1 MEARQIIIRPVI
13 TERSFDMQEYNRF
26 TFEVAKTASK
36 IEIAKAVEE
45 IFDVKVLKVN
55 TVNVKSKKQRT
66 AQHRGQDSHLE
77 EGHRNAGRGRHHRA
91 VRQRQGRS
99 NGSKSPIVQWGIRCR
114 REFPIR
120 RCPAAW

>member
-1 MEARQIIIRPVI
+1 MEARQIIIRQVI

-55 TVNVKSKKQRT
+55 TVNVKSKKKRMRNIEGKTRT
-66 AQHRGQDSHLE
+66 WKKAIVTLAEGDTIELFATQD
-77 EGHRNAGRGRHHRA
+77 
-91 VRQRQGRS
+91 
-99 NGSKSPIVQWGIRCR
+99 
-114 REFPIR
+114 
-120 RCPAAW
+120 

>member
-55 TVNVKSKKQRT
+55 TVNVKSKKKRMRNIEGKTRT
-66 AQHRGQDSHLE
+66 WKKAIVTLGEGDTIELFANQD
-77 EGHRNAGRGRHHRA
+77 
-91 VRQRQGRS
+91 
-99 NGSKSPIVQWGIRCR
+99 
-114 REFPIR
+114 
-120 RCPAAW
+120 

>member
-13 TERSFDMQEYNRF
+13 NERSFDMQEYNRF

-55 TVNVKSKKQRT
+55 TVNIKSKKKRMRNIEGKTRT
-66 AQHRGQDSHLE
+66 WKKAIVTLAEGDTIELFANQD
-77 EGHRNAGRGRHHRA
+77 
-91 VRQRQGRS
+91 
-99 NGSKSPIVQWGIRCR
+99 
-114 REFPIR
+114 
-120 RCPAAW
+120 

>member
-55 TVNVKSKKQRT
+55 TVNVKSKKKRMRNIEGKTRT
-66 AQHRGQDSHLE
+66 WKKAVVTLAEGDTIELFANQD
-77 EGHRNAGRGRHHRA
+77 
-91 VRQRQGRS
+91 
-99 NGSKSPIVQWGIRCR
+99 
-114 REFPIR
+114 
-120 RCPAAW
+120 

>member
-55 TVNVKSKKQRT
+55 TVNVKSKKKRIRNIEGKTRT
-66 AQHRGQDSHLE
+66 WKKAIVTLAEGDTIELFANQD
-77 EGHRNAGRGRHHRA
+77 
-91 VRQRQGRS
+91 
-99 NGSKSPIVQWGIRCR
+99 
-114 REFPIR
+114 
-120 RCPAAW
+120 

>member
-55 TVNVKSKKQRT
+55 TGNVKSKKKRMRNIEGKTRT
-66 AQHRGQDSHLE
+66 WKKAIVTLAEGDTIELFANQD
-77 EGHRNAGRGRHHRA
+77 
-91 VRQRQGRS
+91 
-99 NGSKSPIVQWGIRCR
+99 
-114 REFPIR
+114 
-120 RCPAAW
+120 

>member
-26 TFEVAKTASK
+26 TFEVAKAASK

-55 TVNVKSKKQRT
+55 TVNVKSKKKRMRNIEGKTRT
-66 AQHRGQDSHLE
+66 WKKAIVTLAEGDTIELFANQD
-77 EGHRNAGRGRHHRA
+77 
-91 VRQRQGRS
+91 
-99 NGSKSPIVQWGIRCR
+99 
-114 REFPIR
+114 
-120 RCPAAW
+120 

>member
-55 TVNVKSKKQRT
+55 TVNVKSKKKRMRNIEGKTRT
-66 AQHRGQDSHLE
+66 WKKAIVTLADGDTIELFANQD
-77 EGHRNAGRGRHHRA
+77 
-91 VRQRQGRS
+91 
-99 NGSKSPIVQWGIRCR
+99 
-114 REFPIR
+114 
-120 RCPAAW
+120 